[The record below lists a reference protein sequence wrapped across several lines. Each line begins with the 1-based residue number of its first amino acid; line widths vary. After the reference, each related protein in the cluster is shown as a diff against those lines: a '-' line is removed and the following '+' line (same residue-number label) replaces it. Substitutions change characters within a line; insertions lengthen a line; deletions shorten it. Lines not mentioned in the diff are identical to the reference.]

1 MNLAPAGA
9 PISCEVT
16 FDNGALDV
24 AMSVFDTTSG
34 SPVLISGPTA
44 MALVVDYTYFG
55 VFTPQ
60 AGHSYVVLKAVYTDN
75 TFATLDPNHA
85 QASESFYSQVS
96 GGGGGGGASA
106 DPSITGYVDL
116 YQTVIGYVNC

>member
-16 FDNGALDV
+16 FDSGALDV

-34 SPVLISGPTA
+34 TPILVSGPTA

-55 VFTPQ
+55 IFTPV
-60 AGHSYVVLKAVYTDN
+60 AGHSYVVLKAVYTDD
-75 TFATLDPNHA
+75 TYTTLDPNHS
-85 QASESFYSQVS
+85 QASESFYSQAQGGS
-96 GGGGGGGASA
+96 GGGTDS
-106 DPSITGYVDL
+106 PSLVGCVDL
-116 YQTVIGYVNC
+116 NLTVVGYVNC